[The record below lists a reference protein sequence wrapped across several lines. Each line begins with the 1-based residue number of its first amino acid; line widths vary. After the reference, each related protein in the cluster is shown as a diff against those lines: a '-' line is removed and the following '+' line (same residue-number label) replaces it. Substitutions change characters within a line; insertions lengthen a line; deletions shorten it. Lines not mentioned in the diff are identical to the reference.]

1 MSTFYYVRVVGF
13 SVGGARVRGVSER
26 DLRLDPAS
34 GRGGVILDSG
44 TSVTRL
50 ARPVYAAVRGA
61 FRSAAAAA
69 GGLRPSPGGFSLF
82 DTCFDLRGRRVVKVP
97 TLSLHLAGGAE
108 VALPPENYLI
118 PVDTRGTFCLALAGT
133 DGGVSIVGNIQQQ
146 GFRVVFDGDKQ
157 RVGLV
162 PRSC

>member
-1 MSTFYYVRVVGF
+1 MHWAETLATRVTQAYPKAAVGIQQMSEAQALRALVN
-13 SVGGARVRGVSER
+13 GGA
-26 DLRLDPAS
+26 D
-34 GRGGVILDSG
+34 
-44 TSVTRL
+44 
-50 ARPVYAAVRGA
+50 
-61 FRSAAAAA
+61 
-69 GGLRPSPGGFSLF
+69 
-82 DTCFDLRGRRVVKVP
+82 
-97 TLSLHLAGGAE
+97 

-133 DGGVSIVGNIQQQ
+133 DGGVSVVGNIQQQ